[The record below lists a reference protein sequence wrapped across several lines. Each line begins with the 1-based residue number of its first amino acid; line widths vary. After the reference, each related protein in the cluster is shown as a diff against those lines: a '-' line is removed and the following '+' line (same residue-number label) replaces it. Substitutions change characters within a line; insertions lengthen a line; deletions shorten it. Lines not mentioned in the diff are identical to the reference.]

1 MLSHNTEAKPYRSIR
16 LYGGV
21 YASGDLR
28 RLDEESLRAKL
39 EKPTTWKN
47 KVILNVMH
55 STHSTQHVP
64 FHLFSKSLVLRTCC
78 STNETKLLL
87 QLKWQDFKFD
97 RQKTHK
103 PTFTLKKAIC
113 WLHTCKMWPVTLT
126 SRKKS
131 TAMTWKVGLILRMVW
146 ISFHSLATK
155 YVLQILTGDAWL
167 FPSPDPQNRTTPLQ
181 NITKCYWKVEKNHSN
196 VITFNVFTGFTAR
209 SFPVYKENIHRQL
222 HKELMEKLHCL

>member
-21 YASGDLR
+21 YSSGDLR

-39 EKPTTWKN
+39 EKPTTWKHN
-47 KVILNVMH
+47 FKCYALDTN
-55 STHSTQHVP
+55 STQHVP
-64 FHLFSKSLVLRTCC
+64 FHLFSKALVLRMCC

-87 QLKWQDFKFD
+87 QLKLQDFK
-97 RQKTHK
+97 
-103 PTFTLKKAIC
+103 
-113 WLHTCKMWPVTLT
+113 WPVTLT

-181 NITKCYWKVEKNHSN
+181 NATEK
-196 VITFNVFTGFTAR
+196 
-209 SFPVYKENIHRQL
+209 
-222 HKELMEKLHCL
+222 